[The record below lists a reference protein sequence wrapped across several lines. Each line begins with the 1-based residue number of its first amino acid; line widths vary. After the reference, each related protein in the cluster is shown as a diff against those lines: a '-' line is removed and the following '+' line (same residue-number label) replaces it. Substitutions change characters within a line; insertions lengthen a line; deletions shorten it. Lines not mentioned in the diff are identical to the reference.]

1 MNCEMLYSLLELYR
15 QIALVSPVLEKKEKE
30 KNSDEDPWNLILDAA
45 CFYALS
51 FSFLYTNEV

>member
-1 MNCEMLYSLLELYR
+1 MLYSLLELYR